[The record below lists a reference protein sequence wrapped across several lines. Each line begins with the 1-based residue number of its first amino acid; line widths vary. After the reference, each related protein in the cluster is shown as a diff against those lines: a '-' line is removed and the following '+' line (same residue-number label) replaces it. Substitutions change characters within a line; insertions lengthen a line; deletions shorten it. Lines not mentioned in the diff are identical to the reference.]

1 MLLCTCGGCGV
12 GLSGRPGAKHPNPN
26 GFSTISPIDRPS
38 SAFVVTNR
46 ENGHRPGTDSAA
58 TSSSPTC
65 VLFYFKPLKP
75 SSYVSSFPH
84 STHTMSPH
92 AVIKSESPPLQSV
105 PISSVGQSYSQ
116 YSDTAPLFRFG
127 TKEQSTLPPFSYIS
141 RHRSPHSAMSHLN
154 AYSSTV
160 SGSQS
165 HFAVPP
171 ADDPGVL
178 TATDEYDD
186 GDEAG
191 DFPSASGSS
200 SKMDKAVRRRS
211 SKGASRFSVSLPF
224 DCTHH
229 GPQNVACDQCR
240 KSKCK
245 CERTSLNEPCKAC
258 IMLGTR
264 ESFIHAL

>member
-1 MLLCTCGGCGV
+1 M
-12 GLSGRPGAKHPNPN
+12 SGRPGAKHPNPN
-26 GFSTISPIDRPS
+26 SFSTISPIDRPS
-38 SAFVVTNR
+38 FGLCRHKSGKRPQAR
-46 ENGHRPGTDSAA
+46 NGLGCDQLVPDF
-58 TSSSPTC
+58 
-65 VLFYFKPLKP
+65 VLFYFKPLKT

-84 STHTMSPH
+84 SAHTMSPH
-92 AVIKSESPPLQSV
+92 TVIKSESPPLQSV

-116 YSDTAPLFRFG
+116 YSDTTPLFRFG

-211 SKGASRFSVSLPF
+211 SKGASRFFVSLPF

-229 GPQNVACDQCR
+229 GLQ
-240 KSKCK
+240 
-245 CERTSLNEPCKAC
+245 
-258 IMLGTR
+258 I
-264 ESFIHAL
+264 